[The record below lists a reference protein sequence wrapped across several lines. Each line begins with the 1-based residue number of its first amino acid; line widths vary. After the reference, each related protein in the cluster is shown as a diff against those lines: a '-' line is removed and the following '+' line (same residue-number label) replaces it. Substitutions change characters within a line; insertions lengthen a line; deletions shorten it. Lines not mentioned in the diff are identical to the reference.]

1 MNNPPLANR
10 TDKDVSTKTDND
22 VTDNDVTDNEVTMVP
37 ATANTWPR
45 RLRPETTLDIVNGM
59 KTFAVSHFSYSE
71 CTRHCIA
78 LQ

>member
-22 VTDNDVTDNEVTMVP
+22 LTDNDVTDNEVTMVP

-45 RLRPETTLDIVNGM
+45 RLRPETLDIVNGM